1 MKRITGARIVT
12 PNGVIDGD
20 VVYGEK
26 IISVGSACAGEAET
40 ELEAN
45 GDYLI
50 PGLIDLHI
58 HGYLGSDATD
68 GDARGLEIISR
79 GILKNGV
86 TAFLPTTMT
95 ASYETL
101 EKAFSAIRGAM
112 NALPDDCA
120 EVLGAHAEGPFINE
134 SRKGAQA
141 GEHIRRPDADFV
153 IKHKDVI
160 KLITLAPEKDEGLGA
175 IKRICAETDAV
186 VSMGHTDMDY
196 ETAMR
201 AIDAGVSHATHLFN
215 AMTPITHRSPGAA
228 GAALFSD
235 KVSCELI
242 CDRFHIDPALF
253 MPVFKLKG
261 KKFNLITDCIRAGGL
276 TDGEYDLGGQ
286 NVTVNGVQCRLSD
299 GTIAGSILTLN
310 KAVFNLA
317 SVGVPLHEAVNA
329 ASLYPAT
336 VLGLENE
343 RGAIAEGLKA
353 DMVLCDREMN
363 VKRVIR
369 NGKTVYRA

>member
-1 MKRITGARIVT
+1 MKKITGAKVVT

-26 IISVGSACAGEAET
+26 IVSVGDSEGYDTAE
-40 ELEAN
+40 ELNAE
-45 GDYLI
+45 GDLLI

-68 GDARGLEIISR
+68 GDAEGIENISR

-86 TAFLPTTMT
+86 TAYLPTTMT

-101 EKAFSAIRGAM
+101 EKAFSVIRGAM
-112 NALPDDCA
+112 KGLPDDCA
-120 EVLGAHAEGPFINE
+120 EVLGAHAEGPFINKT
-134 SRKGAQA
+134 RKGAQA
-141 GEHIRRPDADFV
+141 EEHIKAPDADFV

-160 KLITLAPEKDEGLGA
+160 KLITLAPETDKGFEA
-175 IKRICAETDAV
+175 IKRICAETNAV
-186 VSMGHTDMDY
+186 VSMGHTDIDY
-196 ETAMR
+196 KTATG
-201 AIDAGVSHATHLFN
+201 AIEAGVSHATHLFN
-215 AMTPITHRSPGAA
+215 AMTPITHREPGAA

-242 CDRFHIDPALF
+242 CDCFHIDPALF
-253 MPVFKLKG
+253 APVFKLKG

-299 GTIAGSILTLN
+299 GTIAGSILALN
-310 KAVFNLA
+310 RAVYNLFNA
-317 SVGVPLHEAVNA
+317 GVPIHEAVNA
-329 ASLYPAT
+329 ASLYPAA
-336 VLGLENE
+336 VLGIENE
-343 RGAIAEGLKA
+343 RGSVSVGLKA
-353 DMVLCDREMN
+353 DMVICDDKLN

-369 NGKTVYRA
+369 NGETVYKA